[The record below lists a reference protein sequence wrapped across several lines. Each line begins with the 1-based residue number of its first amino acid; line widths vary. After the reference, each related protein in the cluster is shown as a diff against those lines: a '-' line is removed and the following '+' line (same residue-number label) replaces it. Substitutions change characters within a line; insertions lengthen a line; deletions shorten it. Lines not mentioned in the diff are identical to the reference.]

1 LRRNL
6 VLLDVLL
13 AALCGLAFWRYSVY
27 RHERLA
33 EQKAFLERR
42 DPPPPAPAIPIPP
55 PPPPAVASSYVEV
68 AQKLLLSA
76 DRNPTVVIEVVA
88 PRIMPALPRAY
99 GLMDM
104 GNGARVFL
112 ALTPGGPQHPYV
124 KGDTIGAFKLLEIS
138 GTGLVFG
145 WEDKQIAARFDEL
158 KDGSASRA
166 AAERAAAPIR
176 VQPQAVRQPTSL
188 EATPAKPAEPQR
200 IASEDSGPQGQPGG
214 DPNARTRPCLPGD
227 KSPEGTISGGY
238 KKIIVYT
245 PMGNSC
251 GWDKVQ

>member
-6 VLLDVLL
+6 VLLDLL
-13 AALCGLAFWRYSVY
+13 VAALCGLAFWRFSAH

-33 EQKAFLERR
+33 EQKTFLERR
-42 DPPPPAPAIPIPP
+42 ETPLPTPVVLIPP
-55 PPPPAVASSYVEV
+55 PPPPAVAGSYVEL

-104 GNGARVFL
+104 GNGAHVFL
-112 ALTPGGPQHPYV
+112 ALTPGSPQHSYV
-124 KGDTIGAFKLLEIS
+124 KGDTIGEFKLLEIS
-138 GTGLVFG
+138 RAGLVFG
-145 WEDKQIAARFDEL
+145 WEDKQVAARFDEL
-158 KDGSASRA
+158 KDA
-166 AAERAAAPIR
+166 AATRTAAEQAAAPNR
-176 VQPQAVRQPTSL
+176 SARQAVQPAKSL
-188 EATPAKPAEPQR
+188 ETPPARPAEPQR
-200 IASEDSGPQGQPGG
+200 LASDESAQGQPGG
-214 DPNARTRPCLPGD
+214 DPNAPTRPCMTGD

-238 KKIIVYT
+238 RKIIVYT

-251 GWDKVQ
+251 GWSKVH